1 MSAEYAS
8 GPVTAAHEQ
17 EVTIR
22 FIERWPAH
30 EPREKDP
37 HYKLF
42 HQAKAR
48 MKKAGLLKCNV
59 QSDYHYGVIELH
71 HDKVEYAH
79 INDIDL
85 AKFDQAYGLS
95 LTDEQFQEYVE
106 QEGNLEPLCT
116 LHHRGQEGVHSLP
129 TPEWNVLRTS
139 KDPKRAITA
148 LANSEIGVIP
158 PPLTAQ

>member
-1 MSAEYAS
+1 MS
-8 GPVTAAHEQ
+8 PDAHEA

-48 MKKAGLLKCNV
+48 IKKLGLLVCNV
-59 QSDYHYGVIELH
+59 ESDYHVGQIELH
-71 HDKVEYAH
+71 HDKVEFAH
-79 INDIDL
+79 VNDIDL
-85 AKFDQAYGLS
+85 EKFNRAYGLHLS
-95 LTDEQFQEYVE
+95 DEAFQEYVE
-106 QEGNLEPLCT
+106 MEGNLEPLCV

-139 KDPKRAITA
+139 TDPKHVITA
-148 LANSEIGVIP
+148 LANSEIGVVSEP
-158 PPLTAQ
+158 A